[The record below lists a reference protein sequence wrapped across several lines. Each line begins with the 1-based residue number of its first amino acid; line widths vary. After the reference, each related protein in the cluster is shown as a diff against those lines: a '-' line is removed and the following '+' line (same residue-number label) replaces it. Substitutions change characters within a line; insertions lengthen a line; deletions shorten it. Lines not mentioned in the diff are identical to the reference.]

1 MPKPAWKTYQEEA
14 AALFCSLGMDASTSE
29 VLEGARG
36 KHEIDVAVRTR
47 RAGIAQ
53 LWVVECK
60 YWKRRVGKD
69 RVLVLAEVAADLGA
83 DRGLLLSESGFQAGA
98 VRVARSSNVT
108 LSSISD
114 LRENAAEEKAEL
126 DAKIAL
132 KRISLMLER
141 VRLLR
146 NPVGYAR
153 WESRMLP
160 GVDTSVTIP
169 IVGRLSLAQK
179 GLENALAGILPTL
192 VDARPGGTSVVLDTL
207 RAVADAAEAV
217 LMWAEQEIITQEE
230 IAVTEVP
237 GP

>member
-1 MPKPAWKTYQEEA
+1 
-14 AALFCSLGMDASTSE
+14 
-29 VLEGARG
+29 
-36 KHEIDVAVRTR
+36 
-47 RAGIAQ
+47 
-53 LWVVECK
+53 
-60 YWKRRVGKD
+60 
-69 RVLVLAEVAADLGA
+69 
-83 DRGLLLSESGFQAGA
+83 
-98 VRVARSSNVT
+98 VT

-169 IVGRLSLAQK
+169 IVGRLLLKRVWRMLSPVSFRHLSMPDLVAHRSYS
-179 GLENALAGILPTL
+179 IPFVRWPMLP
-192 VDARPGGTSVVLDTL
+192 RQS
-207 RAVADAAEAV
+207 
-217 LMWAEQEIITQEE
+217 
-230 IAVTEVP
+230 
-237 GP
+237 